1 VTSMADRS
9 PGSAGDSAGMHD
21 LSIDQAMNV
30 LQPLQ
35 IAAPIEKT
43 DQLPAGRPRLMAFVA
58 DAESEASLQA
68 CLSHLS
74 FADARVRR
82 GGIAKAIQH
91 LGVERSPE
99 SLIVDISGAELPTSR
114 MHDLADVCEPGVT
127 VIAVGNRNDVGLYR
141 DLVQAGVSEY
151 IVKPVTPQLLAKA
164 LSPKRFAGEAGPISR
179 KLGKMV
185 AVVGARGGVGTT
197 TLAVNLARHL
207 ADRQNRRIAL
217 VDLDLQNG
225 DCALTLN
232 LKPTPGLREALSN
245 PLRIDSVFLERT
257 MVVHGE
263 RLFVLSSEE
272 PLRDEVDFTAE
283 AVDRLVGALRTR
295 FHYVIV
301 DVPRIPTAPYRRALD
316 MADLRIIV
324 ADQTLRSVRDTVR
337 LCAALGEA
345 EAEHDNLLVINRSG
359 EGGRRAVTLEEM
371 ATVIAVRPEVVIPFQ
386 PKLFMTA
393 DRPRFMATP
402 RGRFTE
408 AVAALAVAVSGR
420 TPERHRWW
428 RFAS

>member
-1 VTSMADRS
+1 MADRS

-74 FADARVRR
+74 LADAMVRR
-82 GGIAKAIQH
+82 GGIARAIQH

-164 LSPKRFAGEAGPISR
+164 LSPKHLAGEAGPISR
-179 KLGKMV
+179 KLGKLV

-197 TLAVNLARHL
+197 TLAVNLACHL

-245 PLRIDSVFLERT
+245 PLRIDRVFLERT

-283 AVDRLVGALRTR
+283 AVDRLIGALRTR
-295 FHYVIV
+295 FHYVIA
-301 DVPRIPTAPYRRALD
+301 DVPRIPAAPYRRALD

-324 ADQTLRSVRDTVR
+324 ADQTLHSVRDTVR
-337 LCAALGEA
+337 LCAALGAA
-345 EAEHDNLLVINRSG
+345 EAGHDNLLVINRSG
-359 EGGRRAVTLEEM
+359 EGGRRAVTLKEM
-371 ATVIAVRPEVVIPFQ
+371 ATVIGVRPEVVIPFR
-386 PKLFMTA
+386 PKLFTA
-393 DRPRFMATP
+393 ADQPRFMATH
-402 RGRFTE
+402 RGKFTE
-408 AVAALAVAVSGR
+408 GVAALAVAVSGR

>member
-1 VTSMADRS
+1 
-9 PGSAGDSAGMHD
+9 MHD
-21 LSIDQAMNV
+21 LSIDQAMND
-30 LQPLQ
+30 LQPPKSPLQ
-35 IAAPIEKT
+35 SAAPIEKT
-43 DQLPAGRPRLMAFVA
+43 DQLPAGRPRLMAFAA

-74 FADARVRR
+74 LADATVRR
-82 GGIAKAIQH
+82 GGIARAIQH
-91 LGVERSPE
+91 LGVARSPE
-99 SLIVDISGAELPTSR
+99 SLIVDISGTELPTSR
-114 MHDLADVCEPGVT
+114 VHDLADVCEPGVT
-127 VIAVGNRNDVGLYR
+127 VIAVGNSNDVGLYR

-164 LSPKRFAGEAGPISR
+164 LSPKRFAGEAGPINR
-179 KLGKMV
+179 KLGKLV

-197 TLAVNLARHL
+197 TLAVNLACHL

-283 AVDRLVGALRTR
+283 AVDRLVGALRMQ
-295 FHYVIV
+295 FHYVIT

-337 LCAALGEA
+337 LRAALGEG
-345 EAEHDNLLVINRSG
+345 EAEHRNLLVINRSG

-371 ATVIAVRPEVVIPFQ
+371 ATVIEVRPKVVIPFQ
-386 PKLFMTA
+386 PKLLTTA
-393 DRPRFMATP
+393 DQPRFMATH

-408 AVAALAVAVSGR
+408 AVAALAAAVSGR